1 MQQHA
6 ILKTLYWILQIN
18 CFECKYYYLPRG
30 LSKGPFILQRV
41 SLQSDINSFFFH
53 LPLLRLLVFLPSIH
67 SLSIYFSGLLY
78 FLTPSFHFYPGH
90 YSFLYS
96 LRLFFPFTS
105 LILEILYTHLLEFP
119 GLLQFFSSPDIR
131 SLFRSPPF
139 GFQAFSTFLS
149 PLHLLLH
156 LLLRHSDLLLYNLF
170 LFLRNLDH
178 LLHYLLLFH
187 LLLLRHSD
195 LLLQLLFLRH
205 SDLLLHLLFPHY
217 LGLLHLHRHPQALIS
232 VFHLPFHFL

>member
-41 SLQSDINSFFFH
+41 SLQSDINSFLFH
-53 LPLLRLLVFLPSIH
+53 FPLLRLLVFLPSIH

-105 LILEILYTHLLEFP
+105 LILGILYTHLLEFP

-149 PLHLLLH
+149 PL
-156 LLLRHSDLLLYNLF
+156 
-170 LFLRNLDH
+170 
-178 LLHYLLLFH
+178 H